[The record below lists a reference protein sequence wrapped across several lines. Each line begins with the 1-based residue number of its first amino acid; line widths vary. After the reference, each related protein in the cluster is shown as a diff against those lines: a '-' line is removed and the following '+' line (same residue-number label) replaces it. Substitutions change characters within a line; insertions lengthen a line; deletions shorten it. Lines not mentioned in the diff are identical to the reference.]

1 MRIAPAPP
9 DWARCVCS
17 TAPRVF
23 RADPCRDRLV
33 TKKAEPTTYQ
43 QLVASLKPLATKP
56 QSVESQLDKLLVA
69 VAERKARET
78 EIKPPVEPIQLLR
91 EQVVREMIPVFVEL
105 VEKYSTHG
113 ISMQMDASS
122 LLEGGREL
130 AFEFGMGDYRIQL
143 QGTVT
148 NDSIAFHEVRNS
160 PDVQGQLVAGP
171 MLRLRRLDAEA
182 FREFVCDRL
191 TVLIR
196 FAARRR

>member
-1 MRIAPAPP
+1 
-9 DWARCVCS
+9 
-17 TAPRVF
+17 
-23 RADPCRDRLV
+23 V

-43 QLVASLKPLATKP
+43 QLVASLKPLATKS
-56 QSVESQLDKLLVA
+56 QSAESQLDKLLAA
-69 VAERKARET
+69 VQERERKARET
-78 EIKPPVEPIQLLR
+78 EIKAPAEPIQVLR
-91 EQVVREMIPVFVEL
+91 EKVVSEMIPAFVEL

-122 LLEGGREL
+122 LLEGGREV

-160 PDVQGQLVAGP
+160 PDVQGQLMAGP
-171 MLRLRRLDAEA
+171 MLRLRHLDADA

-191 TVLIR
+191 TVLLR

>member
-1 MRIAPAPP
+1 M
-9 DWARCVCS
+9 
-17 TAPRVF
+17 
-23 RADPCRDRLV
+23 

-56 QSVESQLDKLLVA
+56 QSSESQLDKLLAA
-69 VAERKARET
+69 VAERERQARES
-78 EIKPPVEPIQLLR
+78 EIQPPAEPIQLLR
-91 EQVVREMIPVFVEL
+91 EKVVREMIPVFVEL
-105 VEKYSTHG
+105 VEKYSAHG

-130 AFEFGMGDYRIQL
+130 AFEFGMGDFRIQL

-160 PDVQGQLVAGP
+160 PEVQGQLVAGP
-171 MLRLRRLDAEA
+171 MLRLRRLDVEA
-182 FREFVCDRL
+182 FREFVCERL
-191 TVLIR
+191 TALLR